1 MFSVDHPKTCFTSN
15 IIAFD
20 QQQVLRHVLDVGEQ
34 HIGSVAPVSIPPSL
48 ADGSDTHPMH
58 GYRIGVFW
66 DWFNDAT
73 PEVVDCCKSALN
85 ILCAKG
91 AEVGTLRSADSM
103 KHSHE

>member
-1 MFSVDHPKTCFTSN
+1 MDAASWHGPADHAKNYFVSQLLHMVHIRFSCMCW
-15 IIAFD
+15 
-20 QQQVLRHVLDVGEQ
+20 DVGEQ
-34 HIGSVAPVSIPPSL
+34 HIGPVAPVSLPPSL
-48 ADGSDTHPMH
+48 TDGSETHPMH

-91 AEVGTLRSADSM
+91 AEVG
-103 KHSHE
+103 SHAC